1 MSSITVRDPR
11 LGLKV
16 IPEQVRPV
24 IGEFIA
30 LISCIPSLL
39 CVVLYGSTVRDELHA
54 KSDIDVFLLFDT
66 DHNPELGEELSMVS
80 RICVEAAMRTDSY
93 YDFSCVMSNL
103 AELKTMDPGY
113 LEHIVNEG
121 IVIWAR
127 PQLIASLA
135 RFANQDRTVTGKHSE
150 TERQAEAKT

>member
-11 LGLKV
+11 LGFKV

-30 LISCIPSLL
+30 LISRIPSLL

-66 DHNPELGEELSMVS
+66 DHNPELGQELSMVS

-93 YDFSCVMSNL
+93 YDFSCVLSNV
-103 AELKTMDPGY
+103 AELETMDPGY

-127 PQLIASLA
+127 PQLIAPLS
-135 RFANQDRTVTGKHSE
+135 RFADKE
-150 TERQAEAKT
+150 QA